1 MTSPLSFDSTEN
13 FRKKLLVRNLKAYGN
28 GNFTANSNAGTY
40 EFNVDDLSVIDSPSV
55 EDVGRVEAKELYKI
69 NEFGPE
75 GGYTNFVDINDNQN
89 TVANAGEY
97 DYTASQPPKEAEQSR
112 KDSFIQNVYG
122 PPEGYVGLISVED
135 VQRIIGARDTY
146 YKFVAS
152 TYLPGNIL
160 FQIDPLGDSG
170 LLSQDSELAQIAAKS
185 LKGEFLARIAQET
198 YEETVARANFLPGN
212 NAAYGPLGVLTGR
225 VPLIEPDWQVSVP
238 ASIVGKGLNFISR
251 ITGVYSPFSWIP
263 GDYFA
268 PEDKKS
274 FVNQAANKLLGIFDK
289 KGTLKFP
296 ENKSASDIFLANTG
310 AGTKQSMFRN
320 ISYND
325 YRPDYK
331 GNFIGEINLQ
341 APTGNYYVG
350 SRTSDPI
357 DIISPNN
364 ELPQDKDGNKIQTAT
379 RGYGELG
386 KLYEN
391 NLEFNFGLNS
401 TGVYDDGGIQGGF
414 TWVSR
419 ENSPTGL
426 KLGQGGKPIG
436 EDEEYNL
443 VAATFDAS
451 KSTNYADT
459 FREGSILYDTQNLI
473 DAAERLQGDARLQ
486 HVGTAINQVN
496 KVFNDGYQELTKG
509 SRVIRYSQDNGYE
522 VGFEYCRVF
531 TKDVPYYTTGD
542 LQKRTGNIRDFD
554 SSVLS
559 STYNLNIAPTSGNE
573 STTLDVGNGRVKKY
587 MFSLENLAWRTSNR
601 DGFTVD
607 DLPAC
612 ERGPNGGRIMWF
624 PPYDITVGEQVSA
637 RWTDTSFLGRPEP
650 VYTYNNTQRTG
661 SLSWKIIVD
670 NPSIMN
676 LIVDKELERITP
688 DSKVTKIMD
697 SFFAGCLQYDIYE
710 LAAKFPQF
718 SLKDIYEIVTTTQ
731 NIEDYRTAKGEIA
744 QEIPQTTEQPYQPQL
759 SEFLNLAFYYDH
771 AQPDPGSSSRVA
783 NSPFNVYYNNYV
795 ALQGTTYTT
804 RPEDS
809 QKNPVQNFFTNEV
822 IGSFNNT
829 NNFVTKLAKTLKE
842 GATVNLTIAASASAP
857 GSDSANLTLS
867 QRRVNSVIQYLQN
880 YNLGPNEPTFQSY
893 IDKGQLSINE
903 NASGEQTQIGD
914 TDCSQ
919 NLTPPNDIYSV
930 TAMGCRRAYIAKIQ
944 EIPPVSEAKPPIPEI
959 ADDES
964 INLPNEPAQQKTFT
978 QTNVRPDIAKRV
990 LRKIL
995 SECSYF
1001 DLMKEDSPF
1010 IYNSIKE
1017 KIKYFQPAFHSITPE
1032 GLNSRL
1038 TFLQQ
1043 CMRPGDTIPTIG
1055 ENGQLIY
1062 NDAFNT
1068 AFGAP
1073 PICVLR
1079 IGDFYHSKIV
1089 IDSIDIRYD
1098 PLVWDLNPE
1107 GIGVQPMIANVTM
1120 SFKFIGGQGLEEPVA
1135 KLQNALS
1142 FNYYANTEMYD
1153 DRADVTEEVK
1163 EKYNAQVLE
1172 AIENIIGFSS
1182 SDVRSQSSREG
1193 GNTIGTV
1200 TSEVAFGAPT
1210 GSTIDSVS
1218 GETNYKAFMSEFV
1231 NSVKD
1236 YTETILATLEDVNDA
1251 YYIGGLRMFT
1261 DSLLYQEGFIG
1272 LNGSP
1277 YAQPTL
1283 FGKPENL
1290 EPKVNTIFANAIQD
1304 VTDQSC
1310 PLYGDKFSSQN
1321 LKNSEE
1327 KLFARTIKDLIAS
1340 GRTSYM
1346 QFFDSNINT
1355 QVDTQQN
1362 LIRYLDKCN
1371 FVTSESSGANTG
1383 TDGYILAKGTATIYS
1398 LTGTTDVNAASTGAA
1413 NTLQELI
1420 DDFTTLGNDLEDF
1433 YNNLVSYSI
1442 VSDEWE
1448 NSLNFGFLDNS
1459 IDTAP
1464 QKRFFMIFG
1473 RDIVENKEG
1482 FIAKVTPG
1490 ELGQNQK
1497 FVNYIT
1503 TVVNGLQTDY
1513 QDSYNASQKYFQN
1526 FKTQYYNQKFG
1537 PNYGETLKN
1546 KTRNFTFTKAN
1557 TPNPANESNIK
1568 TLYAGINFG
1577 PNTDYNNKVKL
1588 N

>member
-40 EFNVDDLSVIDSPSV
+40 EFNVDDISVIDSPSV
-55 EDVGRVEAKELYKI
+55 EEVGRVQAKELYKI

-75 GGYTNFVDINDNQN
+75 GGFTNFVDINDNQN

-97 DYTASQPPKEAEQSR
+97 DFTASQPPKDTEQSR

-122 PPEGYVGLISVED
+122 PPEGYVDLFSVED
-135 VQRIIGARDTY
+135 VQRIIGPRDTY

-152 TYLPGNIL
+152 TYQPSNIL

-170 LLSQDSELAQIAAKS
+170 LLSQDSELAQIGAKT
-185 LKGEFLARIAQET
+185 LQKYFIDRVALET

-225 VPLIEPDWQVSVP
+225 VPLIEPDWSVSVP
-238 ASIVGKGLNFISR
+238 ATIVGKGLNFISR

-274 FVNQAANKLLGIFDK
+274 ALNQAANKLLGVFDK
-289 KGTLKFP
+289 KGTLKLP

-310 AGTKQSMFRN
+310 AGNKQSMFRN
-320 ISYND
+320 ISFND

-386 KLYEN
+386 VLYEN

-401 TGVYDDGGIQGGF
+401 TASYDDGGIQGGF
-414 TWVSR
+414 TWVSQQ
-419 ENSPTGL
+419 NSPIGL

-436 EDEEYNL
+436 EDNEYNL
-443 VAATFDAS
+443 IAASFDAS
-451 KSTNYADT
+451 KSTNQSEA
-459 FREGSILYDTQNLI
+459 FRPGSILYDTQNLI

-601 DGFTVD
+601 NGITVD

-612 ERGPNGGRIMWF
+612 EKGPNGGRIMWF
-624 PPYDITVGEQVSA
+624 PPYDLNVGEQVSA
-637 RWTDTSFLGRPEP
+637 RWTDTNFLGRPEP

-661 SLSWKIIVD
+661 SLSWKIVVD

-676 LIVDKELERITP
+676 LIVDRELEKISP

-731 NIEDYRTAKGEIA
+731 NTADYREAKSQIP
-744 QEIPQTTEQPYQPQL
+744 QENPQTTEQTYQPQL

-771 AQPDPGSSSRVA
+771 AQPDPGSSSRIA
-783 NSPFNVYYNNYV
+783 SSPFNVYYNNYV
-795 ALQGTTYTT
+795 ALQNTTYAT
-804 RPEDS
+804 RPVAE
-809 QKNPVQNFFTNEV
+809 QQNPVQNFFNSEI
-822 IGSFNNT
+822 IGSFNNS
-829 NNFVTKLAKTLKE
+829 NNFISRLAKTLKD
-842 GATVNLTIAASASAP
+842 GATVNVTISASASAP
-857 GSDSANLTLS
+857 GSTSANQTLS
-867 QRRVNSVIQYLQN
+867 ERRVNSVVQYLKT

-893 IDKGQLSINE
+893 IDKGQLALNE
-903 NASGEQTQIGD
+903 DPTGEQTQIGD

-919 NLTPPNDIYSV
+919 NLTPPNDVYSV
-930 TAMGCRRAYIAKIQ
+930 TAMGCRRAYISKIE
-944 EIPPVSEAKPPIPEI
+944 EIPPVSEAKPPIPEL
-959 ADDES
+959 ADDETL
-964 INLPNEPAQQKTFT
+964 NLPTEPAQKKTFT

-1001 DLMKEDSPF
+1001 ELMKEDSPF
-1010 IYNSIKE
+1010 VYNSIKE

-1043 CMRPGDTIPTIG
+1043 CMRPGDTIPTVG

-1073 PICVLR
+1073 PICILR
-1079 IGDFYHSKIV
+1079 IGDFYHTKIV

-1098 PLVWDLNPE
+1098 PLILDLNPE
-1107 GIGVQPMIANVTM
+1107 GIGVQPMIANITM
-1120 SFKFIGGQGLEEPVA
+1120 SFKFIGGQGLREPVA
-1135 KLQNALS
+1135 QLQNALS

-1153 DRADVTEEVK
+1153 DRADATEEVK

-1182 SDVRSQSSREG
+1182 SDVRQQSSREG
-1193 GNTIGTV
+1193 GVTIGTV
-1200 TSEVAFGAPT
+1200 TSETVIGAST
-1210 GSTIDSVS
+1210 GSTVDGVT
-1218 GETNYKAFMSEFV
+1218 GEINYKTFMSEFV
-1231 NSVKD
+1231 DSVKE
-1236 YTETILATLEDVNDA
+1236 YAETTLATLEDVNDA
-1251 YYIGGLRMFT
+1251 YYIGGLRMYT
-1261 DSLLYQEGFIG
+1261 SSLLYQDGQFG

-1277 YAQPTL
+1277 YSLPTL

-1290 EPKVNTIFANAIQD
+1290 ESKINPIFLNAIGD
-1304 VTDQSC
+1304 VDNQSC
-1310 PLYGDKFSSQN
+1310 PLFGDKFSSQN
-1321 LKNSEE
+1321 LKNSEQR
-1327 KLFARTIKDLIAS
+1327 LFSRTIKDLIVEKQN
-1340 GRTSYM
+1340 SYS
-1346 QFFDSNINT
+1346 QFFDTNINT
-1355 QVDTQQN
+1355 EVQVEQN
-1362 LIRYLDKCN
+1362 LIRYIDKCN
-1371 FVTSESSGANTG
+1371 FVTSESDGSGTG
-1383 TDGYILAKGTATIYS
+1383 TDGYILAKGAPVIYS
-1398 LTGTTDVNAASTGAA
+1398 LTGTTQVSPASTGAA
-1413 NTLQELI
+1413 DTLDELI
-1420 DDFTTLGNDLEDF
+1420 ADFTSLGDDIQNFYQNLIDYGIVTDDWESSLDF
-1433 YNNLVSYSI
+1433 
-1442 VSDEWE
+1442 D
-1448 NSLNFGFLDNS
+1448 FLDNS
-1459 IDTAP
+1459 IDTAA

-1473 RDIVENKEG
+1473 RDIVENKQD
-1482 FIAKVTPG
+1482 FITKVTPD

-1497 FVNYIT
+1497 FVDYIT
-1503 TVVNGLQTDY
+1503 SVVNGLQTDY
-1513 QDSYNASQKYFQN
+1513 EDSYNASQKLFED
-1526 FKTQYYNQKFG
+1526 FKTGYFNQTFG
-1537 PNYGETLKN
+1537 PNYGDTFKSKE
-1546 KTRNFTFTKAN
+1546 RNFNFSKFN
-1557 TPNPANESNIK
+1557 TPNPANLDNIK
-1568 TLYAGINFG
+1568 ILYANINFG
-1577 PNTDYNNKVKL
+1577 GNDSYNNKVKL